1 MAYIVQCFLDQA
13 QILSKPWAKPLNLS
27 INNTKVITCSNYKGN
42 NSIYD
47 LQLKSFYINHA
58 ILSKA
63 C

>member
-1 MAYIVQCFLDQA
+1 MAYIAQCFLDQA

-47 LQLKSFYINHA
+47 LQLKSF
-58 ILSKA
+58 
-63 C
+63 